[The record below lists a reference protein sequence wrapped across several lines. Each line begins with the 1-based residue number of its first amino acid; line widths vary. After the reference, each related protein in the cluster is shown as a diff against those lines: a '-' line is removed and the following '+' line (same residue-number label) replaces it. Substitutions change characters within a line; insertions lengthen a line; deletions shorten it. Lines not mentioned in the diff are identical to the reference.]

1 MKNAREGIEELL
13 AVLDRLAQLWG
24 RELVGDGNFDILVD
38 YIWRLSSSEPRE
50 FAANVERLVDDALL
64 REEIMS
70 TGQKLVEQGREEGLQ
85 EGSLKRARE
94 DALRMLRKGYPV
106 DDIVEITELS
116 RDEVEALDKD
126 EKTRR

>member
-1 MKNAREGIEELL
+1 M
-13 AVLDRLAQLWG
+13 
-24 RELVGDGNFDILVD
+24 VGDRNFDVLVE
-38 YIWRLSSSEPRE
+38 YIRRPSSSEPRE

-106 DDIVEITELS
+106 DDIVEITGLS
-116 RDEVEALDKD
+116 RKEVEALDKD
-126 EKTRR
+126 EKKRG

>member
-1 MKNAREGIEELL
+1 MG
-13 AVLDRLAQLWG
+13 DR
-24 RELVGDGNFDILVD
+24 NFDILIE
-38 YIWRLSSSEPRE
+38 YMWRLIPSEPGE
-50 FAANVERLVDDALL
+50 FAASVGQMVDNALL

-70 TGQKLVEQGREEGLQ
+70 AGQKLVEQGRKEGRSKGREQGLH

-116 RDEVEALDKD
+116 REEVEALAKD
-126 EKTRR
+126 RMERR

>member
-1 MKNAREGIEELL
+1 M
-13 AVLDRLAQLWG
+13 
-24 RELVGDGNFDILVD
+24 VGDRNFDILVE

-50 FAANVERLVDDALL
+50 FAANVERSVDDALL
-64 REEIMS
+64 REAIMNA
-70 TGQKLVEQGREEGLQ
+70 GQKLVEQGRQEGRIEGQNEGREQGLQ

-94 DALRMLRKGYPV
+94 TALRMLRKGYPV